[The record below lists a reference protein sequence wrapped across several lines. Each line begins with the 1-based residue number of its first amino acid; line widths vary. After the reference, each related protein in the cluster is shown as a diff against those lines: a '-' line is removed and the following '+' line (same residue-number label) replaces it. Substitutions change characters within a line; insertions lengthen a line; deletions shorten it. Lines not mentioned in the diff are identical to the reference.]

1 LVAKK
6 KRNWKEYNEA
16 LVRRG
21 ELLFDTDFL
30 SGWGSELRSINRGKE
45 GARYRYPSS
54 LMSMLAAIHVYLL
67 PYRQLEGFVR
77 TLSGHVE
84 ELEGGVPDFT
94 TIYHRVSGVDVEL
107 DPGVDPDGDV
117 TIAVDS
123 TGIKVSNR
131 GEWIRHKWAV
141 KRGFIKVHVAV
152 DTKTRKILSMEVTK
166 EGVPD
171 GRMLEP
177 LVEGAS
183 SKARVVRVIADGA
196 YDSKANFRMLD
207 SRRVEPVIRVRR
219 NSSMKAKGCM
229 PRKLVVVEQLR
240 DYDRW
245 KRRHGYGYRWMAES
259 AFSSIK
265 RTFGEHISSVRW
277 SNIVSELMRKASL
290 YNLFMSMNPK

>member
-1 LVAKK
+1 
-6 KRNWKEYNEA
+6 
-16 LVRRG
+16 
-21 ELLFDTDFL
+21 
-30 SGWGSELRSINRGKE
+30 
-45 GARYRYPSS
+45 
-54 LMSMLAAIHVYLL
+54 MSMLAAIHVYLL

-84 ELEGGVPDFT
+84 ELEGGAPDFT
-94 TIYHRVSGVDVEL
+94 TIYHRVSGVSVEL
-107 DPGVDPDGDV
+107 DPDVDPDRDV

-152 DTKTRKILSMEVTK
+152 DTKTRKILSMEVTR
-166 EGVPD
+166 EDVPD

-183 SKARVVRVIADGA
+183 SKARVVRVMADGA

-207 SRRVEPVIRVRR
+207 SRRMEAVIRVRK
-219 NSSMKAKGCM
+219 NSSTNAHGCV

-265 RTFGEHISSVRW
+265 RTFGEHIASVRW
-277 SNIVSELMRKASL
+277 GNIVSELMRKASL
-290 YNLFMSMNPK
+290 YNLFISMNPK

>member
-107 DPGVDPDGDV
+107 DPGVDPHRDV

-183 SKARVVRVIADGA
+183 SKARVVRVMADGA

-245 KRRHGYGYRWMAES
+245 KRRHGYGYRWIAES